1 MECIINKLAR
11 TTHEGES
18 ILIFIDKYLKKFHE
32 YATNRMQNNECAIW
46 EVVQRKQIIM
56 LFLSNELI
64 QCQSV
69 SFSEQYISTLHS
81 SEKELTRSA
90 AQLQRRTVT
99 TYHQKRIDEG
109 TQ

>member
-18 ILIFIDKYLKKFHE
+18 ILIFIDKDLKKFRE

-90 AQLQRRTVT
+90 AQLQRRNYVPP
-99 TYHQKRIDEG
+99 KADR
-109 TQ
+109 